1 MKRLGDGEVLD
12 QRLPDVD
19 LRIAKAIRKTV
30 EMRWGKQF
38 LTIMV
43 EWNPFSSDMHPAVL
57 TLTSR
62 LTYGQAIR
70 FLRVMQSDEQ
80 EFVSGLSDREAGQ

>member
-1 MKRLGDGEVLD
+1 
-12 QRLPDVD
+12 
-19 LRIAKAIRKTV
+19 
-30 EMRWGKQF
+30 
-38 LTIMV
+38 MV